1 MKLKPSS
8 PKSPRISSKKQKRL
22 GKIAF
27 RCITVLFLLGALG
40 CGAIFGINAY
50 VISCTGDRILSP
62 EKANDL
68 SDVDCIL
75 VLGCLVN
82 DSGQPSAMLTDRLR
96 RGVALYQAGA
106 ASKLLMTG
114 DHGRTTYNEVQ
125 AMKQYAIDA
134 GIASCD
140 VFMDHAGFSTYESI
154 YRAKEIFQAKKIIIV
169 TQEYHLYRALYIAQA
184 LGLEAYGVSSDY
196 RSYLNQSARDFRE
209 ILARNKDFVT
219 SLFKPK
225 PTYLG
230 DTIPVSG
237 NGDLTN
243 DDNLFSS

>member
-8 PKSPRISSKKQKRL
+8 QKSPRISSEKRKQL

-27 RCITVLFLLGALG
+27 RCMIALFLLGALG
-40 CGAIFGINAY
+40 CGAILGINAY
-50 VISCTGDRILSP
+50 VVSCTEDRILTS
-62 EKANDL
+62 EKAATL

-82 DSGQPSAMLTDRLR
+82 DGQPSAMLSDRLC
-96 RGVALYQAGA
+96 RGVELYQAGA
-106 ASKLLMTG
+106 APKLLMSG

-134 GIASCD
+134 GIASGD

-154 YRAKEIFQAKKIIIV
+154 YRAKEVFQAKKIIIV
-169 TQEYHLYRALYIAQA
+169 TQEYHLYRALYIADA
-184 LGLEAYGVSSDY
+184 LGIEAYGVSADY
-196 RSYLNQSARDFRE
+196 RSYLGQSSRDFRE

-230 DTIPVSG
+230 DAIPVSG

-243 DDNLFSS
+243 DDNLFLS